1 VAILDGGFTSIH
13 DITSTSQ
20 LRKQWPFPD
29 GLAKGSNRP
38 FPNIPVGQK
47 RSARLAKCLRMAGH
61 NALGGAV
68 VEPQKNEPNLVETL
82 VGVHFEII
90 DQALQIFGGLGVV
103 RGSTVERLFR
113 HSRAFRIFDGTSE
126 IQQLI
131 IARQVLQNR

>member
-68 VEPQKNEPNLVETL
+68 VEPQKNEPNLVETD
-82 VGVHFEII
+82 I
-90 DQALQIFGGLGVV
+90 DQTFSGRVRSASQFKLLSFGLK
-103 RGSTVERLFR
+103 
-113 HSRAFRIFDGTSE
+113 
-126 IQQLI
+126 
-131 IARQVLQNR
+131 